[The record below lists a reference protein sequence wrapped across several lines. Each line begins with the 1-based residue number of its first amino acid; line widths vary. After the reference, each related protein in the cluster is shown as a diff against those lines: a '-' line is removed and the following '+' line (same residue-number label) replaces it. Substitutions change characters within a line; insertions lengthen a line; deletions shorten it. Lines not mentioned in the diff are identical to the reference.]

1 MPTTVARNAVREVAA
16 VPTRQK
22 PRKFS
27 GSDKALNRQE
37 DSYRDWLVMFQNQ
50 TTSKRMTSVREGLPA
65 NLFDM
70 AARDLGISQ
79 AEMLCF
85 AGVSSSTFHRK
96 LEKDELLDQAPTER
110 LMRLA
115 DIQNTCRQIF
125 GDHMQAA
132 RWLKTPNIALG
143 GASPL
148 GVLDN
153 EFGAQAVR
161 KALSAIEYG
170 GAA

>member
-1 MPTTVARNAVREVAA
+1 MCQE
-16 VPTRQK
+16 
-22 PRKFS
+22 PRKLS
-27 GSDKALNRQE
+27 GSLETIYANSAE
-37 DSYRDWLVMFQNQ
+37 DNYRSWFAMFQNQ
-50 TTSKRMTSVREGLPA
+50 TTTKRMTSVREGLPA
-65 NLFDM
+65 MLFDM
-70 AARDLGISQ
+70 AAKDLGISQ

-96 LEKDELLDQAPTER
+96 LEKNERLDQSPTER

-115 DIQNTCRQIF
+115 DIQNTCQQIF
-125 GDHMQAA
+125 GNHEQAA
-132 RWLKTPNIALG
+132 QWLKTPNISLG

-161 KALSAIEYG
+161 KVLSAIEYG